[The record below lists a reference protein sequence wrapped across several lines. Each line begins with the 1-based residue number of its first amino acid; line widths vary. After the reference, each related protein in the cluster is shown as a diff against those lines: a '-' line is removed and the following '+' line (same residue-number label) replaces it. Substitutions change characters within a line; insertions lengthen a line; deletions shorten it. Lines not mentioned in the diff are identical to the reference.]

1 MTIKSLTAIL
11 AWAALLA
18 GLALPA
24 VAPEISNTA
33 MLVLIGLSIP
43 FCWRSNWR
51 QLVTRPAVAMPMVAV
66 VLLAF
71 AFAFTAK
78 GPWYVGAALAL
89 APLYLVAPLA
99 ALFERIDTRDAPTA
113 IGLAALAGVLAAALV
128 AGYDAF
134 ILHQPRAG
142 ISVANPIHFADV
154 ALILGFVALVGTM
167 GNRPWRLV
175 FALGPILSLFTVY
188 LSGSRGPLLA
198 ALPMLASVAVIGL
211 FWILPR
217 RWALPALLGVLL
229 AGLAALGLAAQT
241 GWLQSQPIFA
251 NLLDVLHSGASED
264 GSTMQRLAMYKTA
277 YNAFLASPIFGH
289 GLIGFIAATA
299 TYAPPGVVFPAYEHL
314 HNDIADFAVIGGMI
328 GLCAY
333 ALIIAAPLVASWRA
347 TNTPSRRAAILLG
360 APLSVGYLAMGLT
373 NATFGILTL
382 TVLYSVGL
390 ALIAF
395 LLGPR
400 PPLS

>member
-1 MTIKSLTAIL
+1 MTIKTLTAIV

-33 MLVLIGLSIP
+33 MLVLIVLAIP

-51 QLVTRPAVAMPMVAV
+51 RIMTRPSVAMPIVAV
-66 VLLAF
+66 ALLAF

-78 GPWYVGAALAL
+78 APWYVGAALAL

-99 ALFERIDTRDAPTA
+99 ALFERIETRDAPTA
-113 IGLAALAGVLAAALV
+113 IGLAALAGVLAAAVV

-134 ILHQPRAG
+134 ILHYPRAG
-142 ISVANPIHFADV
+142 LSVANPIHFADV
-154 ALILGFVALVGTM
+154 ALILGFVALVGIM
-167 GNRPWRLV
+167 GKKRWRPV
-175 FALGPILSLFTVY
+175 FALGPVISLFAIY

-198 ALPMLASVAVIGL
+198 ALPMFASLAVIGL
-211 FWILPR
+211 FWLIPR
-217 RWALPALLGVLL
+217 RWAMPALAVLVIAIL
-229 AGLAALGLAAQT
+229 SAIGLAAQL
-241 GWLQSQPIFA
+241 GWLQNQPLFA
-251 NLLDVLHSGASED
+251 NLLDVLHSGASAD
-264 GSTMQRLAMYKTA
+264 GSTMQRLAMYQTA
-277 YNAFLASPIFGH
+277 YNAFLASPVFGH

-314 HNDIADFAVIGGMI
+314 HNDIADFAVIGGII
-328 GLCAY
+328 GLGAY

-347 TNTPSRRAAILLG
+347 ASTPSGRAATLLG
-360 APLSVGYLAMGLT
+360 VPLAIGYLAMGLT

-382 TVLYSVGL
+382 TVLYSTCL
-390 ALIAF
+390 ALVT
-395 LLGPR
+395 R
-400 PPLS
+400 LSAAEVTPS